1 MSVSVSIDSAS
12 PVPPFEQIRV
22 QIIGLIETGTL
33 VDGERLPSVRQ
44 LAGDLRVAPGTVA
57 RAYKEMEETGL
68 LVSRR
73 GAGTGVA
80 PRSTMPFRERAD
92 LLRDAVEY
100 ALSRAR
106 ALGFSDADI
115 ARAVD
120 RALARPR
127 PSESRRSPR
136 T

>member
-22 QIIGLIETGTL
+22 QITGLIETGTL

-73 GAGTGVA
+73 GAGTRVA
-80 PRSTMPFRERAD
+80 PD
-92 LLRDAVEY
+92 LLRDAVED

>member
-22 QIIGLIETGTL
+22 QITGLIETGTL

-44 LAGDLRVAPGTVA
+44 LAGTVA

-73 GAGTGVA
+73 GAGTRVA
-80 PRSTMPFRERAD
+80 PRSTMPIRERAD
-92 LLRDAVEY
+92 LLRDAVED

>member
-22 QIIGLIETGTL
+22 QITGLIETGTL

-73 GAGTGVA
+73 GAGTRVA
-80 PRSTMPFRERAD
+80 PRSTMPIRERAD
-92 LLRDAVEY
+92 LLRDAVED

>member
-22 QIIGLIETGTL
+22 QITGLIEPGTL

-73 GAGTGVA
+73 GAGTRVA
-80 PRSTMPFRERAD
+80 PRSTMPIRERAD
-92 LLRDAVEY
+92 LLRDAVED